1 MVHIAPVQTHTNNV
15 VIMFFEKPKGSPFF
29 LLVFFLATK
38 MKVGRLWVLICLGGD
53 GLAAGTRNCPAR
65 AVILVFHSI

>member
-29 LLVFFLATK
+29 VVVVGFFPGHKNEGWEA
-38 MKVGRLWVLICLGGD
+38 VGPYLPWQGWAGGRD
-53 GLAAGTRNCPAR
+53 
-65 AVILVFHSI
+65 